1 MHLSRTQ
8 RPRNTRNR
16 DSVSD
21 RRSDL
26 ANTTDFRRGLRRSA
40 PQTELDAI
48 HTSGCVVVPS
58 REVLLE
64 RLPQGGTVAEVGVA
78 EGEFSRAILQR
89 NRPRKLHLIDLW
101 DTDRYRAGLDAI
113 RNEHAALIAD
123 GAVVIHQGRSLD
135 RLASFADASLDW
147 VYIDTD
153 HSYAL
158 TLAELR
164 LAATKVRPDGF
175 IAGHDYSTG
184 NVIAPW
190 PYGVVEACHQFCA
203 EANWRFAFLAL
214 EARGRM
220 SFALSRLPAEMASR
234 RP

>member
-64 RLPQGGTVAEVGVA
+64 RLPQGGIVAEVGVA

-89 NRPRKLHLIDLW
+89 NRPRRLHLIDLW
-101 DTDRYRAGLDAI
+101 GTDRGIGAWRRFWWHEVTLPPQLSSV
-113 RNEHAALIAD
+113 HA
-123 GAVVIHQGRSLD
+123 VQVPRSLP
-135 RLASFADASLDW
+135 SS
-147 VYIDTD
+147 
-153 HSYAL
+153 HSQDVL
-158 TLAELR
+158 SGAEL
-164 LAATKVRPDGF
+164 V
-175 IAGHDYSTG
+175 
-184 NVIAPW
+184 
-190 PYGVVEACHQFCA
+190 
-203 EANWRFAFLAL
+203 
-214 EARGRM
+214 
-220 SFALSRLPAEMASR
+220 
-234 RP
+234 